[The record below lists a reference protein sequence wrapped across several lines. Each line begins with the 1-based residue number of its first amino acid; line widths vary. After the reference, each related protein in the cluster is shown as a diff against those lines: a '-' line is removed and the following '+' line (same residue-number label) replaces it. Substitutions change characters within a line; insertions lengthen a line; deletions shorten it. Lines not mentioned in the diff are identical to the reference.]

1 MKIIN
6 RLKSYL
12 SPAVTQQIQENIDW
26 ESMRN
31 IYHVSIFVFL
41 FEVVSLAVFALSRAV
56 WTKGTIISVLSVL
69 FCICTCLIGALVS
82 RQILTE
88 QRVNHNTV
96 VVFKVAFF
104 SAVSMWSIYADYRHY
119 LAGEQMLT
127 FITVQ
132 MIMVCFMLFRP
143 MMGLI
148 LTGSA
153 YSALYLALYISDRA
167 VRIQIF
173 NYIGLALT
181 SAFGMMVRYHT
192 QLYLSTKT
200 VWLAQSNQ
208 KLEELSRH
216 DGLTGLL
223 NRKALEDDVNW
234 MIGGHI
240 CVYMADINCFK
251 EINDSY
257 GHTVGDEVL
266 REVGNRLIEL
276 FPKCRC
282 YRYGGDE
289 FLILN
294 ENAADQVYQGS
305 RYELP
310 WTTGEKEIKIELC
323 FGSAEGELMDRES
336 LLALIKQSDDRLYD
350 IKKRVHQTKKEP

>member
-1 MKIIN
+1 MKK
-6 RLKSYL
+6 LKNYL
-12 SPAVTQQIQENIDW
+12 SPVVTQQIQENIDW

-31 IYHVSIFVFL
+31 IYHVSLFVCL
-41 FEVVSLAVFALSRAV
+41 FEALSLAVFALTRAA
-56 WTKGTIISVLSVL
+56 WTKGAISSVLSVL
-69 FCICTCLIGALVS
+69 FCVCACLIGTLVS
-82 RQILTE
+82 RQILKE
-88 QRVNHNTV
+88 QRVNHNAV
-96 VVFKVAFF
+96 VVFKVVFF
-104 SAVSMWSIYADYRHY
+104 TVFSMWSIYTDYRHY
-119 LAGEQMLT
+119 LSGDQMLT

-143 MMGLI
+143 LMGVI
-148 LTGSA
+148 LTGAA
-153 YSALYLALYISDRA
+153 YSALYLALYISDGA
-167 VRIQIF
+167 SRIQIF

-200 VWLAQSNQ
+200 VWFTQNNQ
-208 KLEELSRH
+208 KLEEVSRH

-234 MIGGHI
+234 MVGGHI
-240 CVYMADINCFK
+240 CVTMADINYFK

-257 GHTVGDEVL
+257 GHTAGDEVL
-266 REVGNRLIEL
+266 REVGKRLDEL

-310 WTTGEKEIKIELC
+310 WTVGEKEIRIELC
-323 FGSAEGELMDRES
+323 FGFAEGEPMDREG
-336 LLALIKQSDDRLYD
+336 LLALIKQADDRLYE
-350 IKKRVHQTKKEP
+350 IKKHVHRTRKEA